1 VYLRRVATVR
11 LRGMRA
17 LGEALGGQI
26 LPEPGQAA
34 LRRTFVERWA
44 ANDRRAYL
52 AALGAIAIGAVLA
65 HQVFDFEFSARWSSV
80 PLAMLAGAA
89 LSMIAG
95 WFSLK
100 SVVDSP
106 PLATLRNI

>member
-1 VYLRRVATVR
+1 
-11 LRGMRA
+11 
-17 LGEALGGQI
+17 
-26 LPEPGQAA
+26 
-34 LRRTFVERWA
+34 
-44 ANDRRAYL
+44 
-52 AALGAIAIGAVLA
+52 
-65 HQVFDFEFSARWSSV
+65 
-80 PLAMLAGAA
+80 MLAGAA